1 MTRRKFFQTRTRN
14 YNYIDDLTSMSYG
27 EIEKTGHFIAFFKER
42 SNYLDGSGPD
52 GGPTAVTPMFSGHV
66 GVGNFPPE

>member
-1 MTRRKFFQTRTRN
+1 MTRRKFFQARTRN

-42 SNYLDGSGPD
+42 SKYLDGTRTITIMTLIFLGLWQ
-52 GGPTAVTPMFSGHV
+52 GGYIIS
-66 GVGNFPPE
+66 

>member
-42 SNYLDGSGPD
+42 SKYLDGTGTMVVFFYPD
-52 GGPTAVTPMFSGHV
+52 IS
-66 GVGNFPPE
+66 NFTF

>member
-42 SNYLDGSGPD
+42 SKYLDGTGTMVVLFYPD
-52 GGPTAVTPMFSGHV
+52 IS
-66 GVGNFPPE
+66 NFTF

>member
-1 MTRRKFFQTRTRN
+1 MEKWK
-14 YNYIDDLTSMSYG
+14 
-27 EIEKTGHFIAFFKER
+27 KTGHFIAFFKER